1 MAKIQPKN
9 KNTSPLTITDMSDV
23 GEEYL
28 NSLNELLSSPNEVET
43 VETTEFVEKSQ
54 ISTTITP
61 EVKEKAQK
69 PSKVISFS
77 ALEYQILEKLTETSQ
92 SKASIAKE
100 LGLPVSAISAFANR
114 KETQEYIND
123 AIKARN
129 LMIKTQIPNMLMEIM
144 EAKLDRIKENGE
156 LTLADSTK
164 KDVVEIAKT
173 LADILKMQDASDK
186 KEELTGFQLIYNQ
199 LNVMGA

>member
-1 MAKIQPKN
+1 
-9 KNTSPLTITDMSDV
+9 
-23 GEEYL
+23 
-28 NSLNELLSSPNEVET
+28 
-43 VETTEFVEKSQ
+43 
-54 ISTTITP
+54 
-61 EVKEKAQK
+61 
-69 PSKVISFS
+69 
-77 ALEYQILEKLTETSQ
+77 
-92 SKASIAKE
+92 
-100 LGLPVSAISAFANR
+100 
-114 KETQEYIND
+114 
-123 AIKARN
+123 
-129 LMIKTQIPNMLMEIM
+129 MLMEIM